1 MNIIAHCRKVKT
13 AVGVR
18 NVAVHNSRE
27 TVYDDNGRFLDGKPD
42 WLSHPERARYN
53 EFDGRG
59 STVLKRRNDRI
70 KSANLARKPQK
81 NASAGIEFVI
91 SATPEWFEKNTNVKD
106 QKHFFSD
113 ALGFLG
119 EKYGVEN
126 VLAYGIHFDE
136 KTPHMHVLMVPIVKN
151 EKGFKYSS
159 SEFLG
164 GVKGLRDFQTE
175 IAERVGK
182 DRGLERGVEGST
194 ARHTDQKEWLAQR
207 VKEIEKKEK
216 ALEKREKKLEADQ
229 KTFSKAVKTRV
240 RDWEMPEPKMFEGGK
255 AYRERVE
262 IEVKGKIV
270 RSLEL
275 MDEANEKAEKAKSEQ
290 VEDAQKMKGFLKQ
303 YKDQAQLV
311 RGWYEAE
318 RNKYDKL
325 KKDILSAKN
334 VEEINEIR
342 QSLATDRDRGLSR

>member
-1 MNIIAHCRKVKT
+1 
-13 AVGVR
+13 
-18 NVAVHNSRE
+18 
-27 TVYDDNGRFLDGKPD
+27 
-42 WLSHPERARYN
+42 
-53 EFDGRG
+53 
-59 STVLKRRNDRI
+59 
-70 KSANLARKPQK
+70 
-81 NASAGIEFVI
+81 
-91 SATPEWFEKNTNVKD
+91 
-106 QKHFFSD
+106 
-113 ALGFLG
+113 
-119 EKYGVEN
+119 
-126 VLAYGIHFDE
+126 
-136 KTPHMHVLMVPIVKN
+136 
-151 EKGFKYSS
+151 
-159 SEFLG
+159 LG